1 MKSIYAIAFMT
12 ENLDGEKDLYVETIA
27 ASSREEAIGMC
38 MESGEG
44 SEILSRGEKL
54 VKYNVAKHDPDD
66 TAAMVSEN
74 QQEADNG

>member
-1 MKSIYAIAFMT
+1 M
-12 ENLDGEKDLYVETIA
+12 A

-54 VKYNVAKHDPDD
+54 VNYNVANHDPDD
-66 TAAMVSEN
+66 TAAMVREN
-74 QQEADNG
+74 QQEAHNG